1 MFYRLS
7 CLALVV
13 GLAAS
18 GCSKS
23 TTSPTTP
30 AAAPKFS
37 STLSPTNEVPAITN
51 ADSTGSGVAT
61 ITINATKDS
70 AGNITAATADFVVT
84 LTGFPAGT
92 TLTGAHIHPGAA
104 GTTGGVIVNT
114 GLANGEVVL
123 SNGAGGIN
131 KASVTIT
138 DPAVAQA
145 IINTPSAYYF
155 NVHTSLNSGG
165 AARGQLVRTN

>member
-13 GLAAS
+13 GLVAS

-23 TTSPTTP
+23 TTSASTT
-30 AAAPKFS
+30 AAPPKFTA
-37 STLSPTNEVPAITN
+37 TLSPANEVPAVTN
-51 ADSTGSGVAT
+51 ADATGSGVAT
-61 ITINATKDS
+61 ITLNVTKVS

-92 TLTGAHIHPGAA
+92 TLTGAHIHPGVA
-104 GTTGGVIVNT
+104 GTTGGVLVST
-114 GLANGEVVL
+114 TLASGEVVL
-123 SNGAGGIN
+123 ANGTGGLN
-131 KASVTIT
+131 KLSIPIA

-155 NVHTSLNSGG
+155 NVHTTLNAGG
-165 AARGQLVRTN
+165 AARAQLVRAN